1 MALGLAA
8 HNARAP
14 WPTRITPYHLEHWQ
28 SRLNPLEPQHIDRA
42 CHQAMTAEIKMKI
55 AIIHDWLVTYRGG
68 ERVVAELIKM
78 YPDADVFSTVDFM
91 DNKDRHILQGKTPK
105 TSFIQKLPFAR
116 KHYRIYLPLMLTAIE
131 QFDLTDYDLVIS
143 SSSAV
148 AKGVITGPRQLHISY
163 VHSPIRY
170 AWDLQHIYLREAGLD
185 KGMRGLYARALLHY
199 VRMWDQR
206 TANGVDH
213 FVANSRFIAARIRK
227 TYRRTAEVIYPP
239 VDTDTFT
246 PVTQAREDFYL
257 TASSLVP
264 YKRVPMIAEAFA
276 AMPDKTLVVVGD
288 GPDMAAL
295 KKIAG
300 PNVRVLGYQSHH
312 ELLKLFRTA
321 RAFVFAAEE
330 DFGIMPVEAQ
340 ACGLPV
346 IAYARGGSLET
357 IRGLD
362 HEKPTGVFFPEQT
375 IPSVIQAVRA
385 FEANADRFDPHNI
398 RINAL
403 RFSTEKFHQR
413 FRDAVERQL
422 TSLDY
427 NSTNLTETPLL
438 DEGSAR

>member
-1 MALGLAA
+1 MALGPAA
-8 HNARAP
+8 HNARGL

-28 SRLNPLEPQHIDRA
+28 SRLNPLEPRHIDRA
-42 CHQAMTAEIKMKI
+42 CDQAMIAEIKMKI

-78 YPDADVFSTVDFM
+78 YPSADIFSIVDFM
-91 DNKDRHILQGKTPK
+91 DEKDRNILQGKVPK
-105 TSFIQKLPFAR
+105 TSFIQRLPFAR
-116 KHYRIYLPLMLTAIE
+116 KHYRLYLPLMLTAIE

-170 AWDLQHIYLREAGLD
+170 AWDLQHVYLREAGLH

-213 FVANSRFIAARIRK
+213 FVANSKFIAARIQK
-227 TYRRTAEVIYPP
+227 TYRRAAEVIYPP

-246 PVTQAREDFYL
+246 PVIQAREEFYL

-295 KKIAG
+295 KKVAG
-300 PNVRVLGYQSHH
+300 PNVRVLGYQSHDD
-312 ELLKLFRTA
+312 LLKLFRTA
-321 RAFVFAAEE
+321 RAFIFAAEE

-362 HEKPTGVFFPEQT
+362 HKIPTGVFFKEQT
-375 IPSVIQAVRA
+375 IPCLVKAVRE
-385 FEANADRFDPHNI
+385 FEQNADRFDPRNI
-398 RINAL
+398 RENAL
-403 RFSTEKFHQR
+403 RFSTEKFWQR
-413 FRDAVERQL
+413 FKDAVERQFAD
-422 TSLDY
+422 LDY
-427 NSTNLTETPLL
+427 DSINLDKMAMSE
-438 DEGSAR
+438 EGAAK

>member
-1 MALGLAA
+1 MALGLVA

-14 WPTRITPYHLEHWQ
+14 WPTRKTPYHLEPWQ

-42 CHQAMTAEIKMKI
+42 RHQAMTAEIKMKI

-68 ERVVAELIKM
+68 ERVIAELIKI

-91 DNKDRHILQGKTPK
+91 DDKDRHILQGKTPK
-105 TSFIQKLPFAR
+105 TSFIQRLPFAR
-116 KHYRIYLPLMLTAIE
+116 KHYRMYLPLMLTAIE

-300 PNVRVLGYQSHH
+300 PNIRVLGYQSHD
-312 ELLKLFRTA
+312 ELLQLFRTA

-362 HEKPTGVFFPEQT
+362 HETPTGVFFPEQT

-398 RINAL
+398 RTNAL

-422 TSLDY
+422 IGLDY
-427 NSTNLTETPLL
+427 NSTDITQTPLL

>member
-1 MALGLAA
+1 M
-8 HNARAP
+8 
-14 WPTRITPYHLEHWQ
+14 PYHLEHWQ
-28 SRLNPLEPQHIDRA
+28 SRLNPLEPRYIAHSCR
-42 CHQAMTAEIKMKI
+42 QAMTVEIKMKI

-78 YPDADVFSTVDFM
+78 YPDADIFSTVDFM
-91 DNKDRHILQGKTPK
+91 NEKDRHILQGKNPK

-116 KHYRIYLPLMLTAIE
+116 KHYRMYLPLMLAAIE
-131 QFDLTDYDLVIS
+131 QFDLTKYDLIIS

-148 AKGVITGPRQLHISY
+148 AKGIITGPRQLHISY

-170 AWDLQHIYLREAGLD
+170 AWDLQHLYLQEAGLN
-185 KGMRGLYARALLHY
+185 KGIRGLYARALLHY

-213 FVANSRFIAARIRK
+213 FVANSHFIAARIRK

-246 PVTQAREDFYL
+246 PVTQARENFYL

-276 AMPDKTLVVVGD
+276 KMPDKTLVVVGD

-295 KKIAG
+295 KKVAG
-300 PNVRVLGYQSHH
+300 PNVRILGYQSHE

-357 IRGLD
+357 VRGLD
-362 HEKPTGVFFPEQT
+362 HEAPSGVFFHDQT
-375 IPSVIQAVRA
+375 TISVIDAVRK
-385 FEANADRFDPHNI
+385 FEENADRFNPLDI
-398 RINAL
+398 RENAL
-403 RFSTEKFHQR
+403 RFSTENFHR
-413 FRDAVERQL
+413 HFKNAVEREFCNIY
-422 TSLDY
+422 Y
-427 NSTNLTETPLL
+427 NSIDINGATLL
-438 DEGSAR
+438 DEGRVR

>member
-1 MALGLAA
+1 MALGPAA
-8 HNARAP
+8 HNARAL
-14 WPTRITPYHLEHWQ
+14 WSTSKTSYHLKRWQ
-28 SRLNPLEPQHIDRA
+28 SRLNPLELWHIDRA

-78 YPDADVFSTVDFM
+78 YPDADIFSTVDFM
-91 DNKDRHILQGKTPK
+91 DKKDRHILQGKVPK
-105 TSFIQKLPFAR
+105 TSFIQRLPFAR
-116 KHYRIYLPLMLTAIE
+116 KYYRLYLPLMLTAIE
-131 QFDLTDYDLVIS
+131 QLDLTDYDLVIS

-148 AKGVITGPRQLHISY
+148 AKGVITGPGQLHISY

-170 AWDLQHIYLREAGLD
+170 AWDLQHVYLREAGLD
-185 KGMRGLYARALLHY
+185 KGIRGIYARALLHY

-246 PVTQAREDFYL
+246 PVKQARDDFYL

-276 AMPDKTLVVVGD
+276 GMPDKTLVVVGD

-295 KKIAG
+295 KKVAG
-300 PNVRVLGYQSHH
+300 PNVRVLGYQSHD

-362 HEKPTGVFFPEQT
+362 HETPTGVFFSEQT
-375 IPSVIQAVRA
+375 IPFVIQAVRE
-385 FEANADRFDPHNI
+385 FEKNADRFDSDNI
-398 RINAL
+398 RENAL
-403 RFSTEKFHQR
+403 RFSTEKFHQH
-413 FRDAVERQL
+413 FRGAVEQQFLNRDDHSIGL
-422 TSLDY
+422 KNMPILK
-427 NSTNLTETPLL
+427 E
-438 DEGSAR
+438 SAT